1 MPYNEPWYL
10 QVVCPNYRTYTDGKV
25 TFNYEINDRGEAA
38 SPYGYA
44 GICGY
49 LPAEQLDFSKNIRRS
64 LGYPIF
70 IRHSVGYVYQG
81 SECHT
86 SSRYT
91 RVIPYQDPW
100 QEGCAFLKEARRAE
114 RLGITAEVQ
123 GSDKAALLAFKAGY
137 LKAMQDKHAH
147 PKYHAL
153 VHRLGEWS
161 GNERVCVVST
171 KNASSL
177 FLIGNDGWAH
187 YHLSYRGPVSH
198 GTETYAIFSA
208 VVPHLAAMGVERIH
222 LGGGMSDKPNDPLL
236 AFKMK
241 VGRMPHRVY
250 FESIP

>member
-10 QVVCPNYRTYTDGKV
+10 QVVSPNYRTYTDGKI

-44 GICGY
+44 GISG
-49 LPAEQLDFSKNIRRS
+49 LINTGELSIATGIRRS
-64 LGYPIF
+64 IGYPLF
-70 IRHSVGYVYQG
+70 IRHSVQFPAMASISGLLPR
-81 SECHT
+81 S
-86 SSRYT
+86 T
-91 RVIPYQDPW
+91 RVIPCQDPW

-114 RLGITAEVQ
+114 RLGITAEIQ
-123 GSDKAALLAFKAGY
+123 GSDKAALLAFRAGY

-153 VHRLGEWS
+153 VHRLSEWS

-177 FLIGNDGWAH
+177 FLIGDDGWAH
-187 YHLSYRGPVSH
+187 YHLAYRGPDAH
-198 GTETYAIFSA
+198 GTETYAIFSSA
-208 VVPHLAAMGVERIH
+208 IPWLSKLGVDRVH
-222 LGGGMSDKPNDPLL
+222 LGGGMSDRPDDPLL
-236 AFKMK
+236 AFKTK
-241 VGRMPHRVY
+241 VGRIPHRVF